1 VTGGGAVDQEPPE
14 PPERPAAAEAASRAA
29 PAAPGAGAGAAL
41 IAAGILLSRVLAFVR
56 EALRARY
63 LGAGA
68 AADAFTAAFRL
79 PNLLQNL
86 FGEAALSASFIPV
99 YARLLGEDEREAG
112 RVAGAVFSVMSLAT
126 AIFVVVGILAAPV
139 LVNVVNPGF
148 SAEKK
153 ALTVHLAR
161 VLFPGSGLFVMSA
174 WCLGILNSHRRFFLS
189 YAAPVAWNLALIAA
203 LIVFGPRHDDT
214 QLVVT
219 LAWASVVGALL
230 QFAVQLP
237 LVLRLVPNLRIVFD
251 TTSSHVRTVI
261 RNFTPAFVSRGAGQ
275 LGAYIDQF
283 LASFLPNGV
292 PAMLAYGANLY
303 LLPVSL
309 FGMSISAAELPEMAR
324 TRKETPEDL
333 ERLRLRVAAAA
344 RRIAYFVVPS
354 AVAFLA
360 LGDVLV
366 AAVFQ
371 SGQFRR
377 VETLFTWGIL
387 AGSAVGLLAGTL
399 ARLYSSTLYALHD
412 TRTPLRYATVRFAV
426 SALLGAALA
435 LLAPRWLGID
445 QRWGATGLT
454 TAGGLGAWIEFALLR
469 SAIRRRV
476 GRVGLPLGFSAWLW
490 AAAALGAGAGAAA
503 RLAVDG
509 TNRFVMALA
518 VFGAFGLVYLGVTYV
533 RGVPEARGLLSRLA
547 RRGRRAR

>member
-1 VTGGGAVDQEPPE
+1 VSVGAIDQDQ
-14 PPERPAAAEAASRAA
+14 AEAPA
-29 PAAPGAGAGAAL
+29 PPPQGSGVGAAL

-99 YARLLGEDEREAG
+99 YARLLGQDEKDAG
-112 RVAGAVFSVMSLAT
+112 RVAGAVGAVMALGV
-126 AIFVVVGILAAPV
+126 AIFVLLGILAAPV
-139 LVNVVNPGF
+139 LVTVINPGF

-153 ALTVHLAR
+153 ALTIYLAR
-161 VLFPGSGLFVMSA
+161 ILFPGSGLFVMAA

-189 YAAPVAWNLALIAA
+189 YAAPVAWNLAMIAA
-203 LIVFGPRHDDT
+203 LVGFGPRHDDNR
-214 QLVVT
+214 LVVM
-219 LAWASVVGALL
+219 LAWASVGGAFL

-237 LVLRLVPNLRIVFD
+237 LVLRLVPHLRIAFD
-251 TTSSHVRTVI
+251 TKSTHVRTVL

-275 LGAYIDQF
+275 LGAYFDQF

-292 PAMLAYGANLY
+292 PAMLGYAANLY

-309 FGMSISAAELPEMAR
+309 FAMSISAAELPEMAR
-324 TRKETPEDL
+324 TRSETAAEL
-333 ERLRLRVAAAA
+333 ATLRTRVVGAA
-344 RRIAYFVVPS
+344 RRIAFFIVPS
-354 AVAFLA
+354 AVAFVA
-360 LGDVLV
+360 LGDVLI

-377 VETLFTWGIL
+377 TETLYTWGIL
-387 AGSAVGLLAGTL
+387 AGSAIGLLAGTL

-412 TRTPLRYATVRFAV
+412 TRTPLRFATVRFAS
-426 SALLGAALA
+426 SAALGAVLA
-435 LLAPRWLGID
+435 LLAPRWLGVD

-454 TAGGLGAWIEFALLR
+454 AAGAVGAWVEYVLLR

-476 GRVGLPLGFSAWLW
+476 GAVGVPGRYGALLW
-490 AAAALGAGAGAAA
+490 GGAGLAAVAGFTARFTVTAA
-503 RLAVDG
+503 G
-509 TNRFVMALA
+509 RFTSAIV
-518 VFGAFGLVYLGVTYV
+518 VFGAFGAAYLGVTYAA
-533 RGVPEARGLLSRLA
+533 GVPEAGALLA
-547 RRGRRAR
+547 RVARRVRGRG

>member
-1 VTGGGAVDQEPPE
+1 MTGGGAVEQEQPESPPT
-14 PPERPAAAEAASRAA
+14 PPPPSS
-29 PAAPGAGAGAAL
+29 GLGAAL
-41 IAAGILLSRVLAFVR
+41 IAAGILLSRALAFVR

-99 YARLLGEDEREAG
+99 YARLLGKDEREAG
-112 RVAGAVFSVMSLAT
+112 KVAGAVAAVMALGTS
-126 AIFVVVGILAAPV
+126 IFVLVGILIAPV
-139 LVNVVNPGF
+139 LVSVVNPGF
-148 SAEKK
+148 SPEKK

-161 VLFPGSGLFVMSA
+161 ILFPGSGLFVLSA

-203 LIVFGPRHDDT
+203 LLVFGPRHSDNR
-214 QLVVT
+214 LVVM
-219 LAWASVVGALL
+219 LAFASVVGALL

-237 LVLRLVPNLRIVFD
+237 LVLRLVPHLRIAYD
-251 TTSSHVRTVI
+251 TASPHVRTVL

-283 LASFLPNGV
+283 LASFLPNGA
-292 PAMLAYGANLY
+292 PAMLGYAANLY

-309 FGMSISAAELPEMAR
+309 FGMSVSAAELPEMAR
-324 TRKETPEDL
+324 TRSETPEEL
-333 ERLRLRVAAAA
+333 ATLRSRVSAAA
-344 RRIAYFVVPS
+344 RRIAYFIVPS

-360 LGDVLV
+360 LGDVLI

-377 VETLFTWGIL
+377 TETLFTWGIL
-387 AGSAVGLLAGTL
+387 AGSAIGLLAGTL

-412 TRTPLRYATVRFAV
+412 THTPLRYATTRFLV
-426 SALLGAALA
+426 SAAVGAVLA
-435 LLAPRWLGID
+435 LPTPRWLGID
-445 QRWGATGLT
+445 QRWGTAGLT
-454 TAGGLGAWIEFALLR
+454 AAGALGGWVEFMLLR
-469 SAIRRRV
+469 RTIRRRIGGV
-476 GRVGLPLGFSAWLW
+476 GVPMRYGALLW
-490 AAAALGAGAGAAA
+490 GAAALAAA
-503 RLAVDG
+503 SATAARVAVAG
-509 TNRFVMALA
+509 FGRFTAAVALA
-518 VFGAFGLVYLGVTYV
+518 GAFGVVYLVATYAA
-533 RGVPEARGLLSRLA
+533 GVPEAAAVVGRVRRRSRM
-547 RRGRRAR
+547 RR

>member
-1 VTGGGAVDQEPPE
+1 VSGGSVDQDQSDVPVPP
-14 PPERPAAAEAASRAA
+14 PPGS
-29 PAAPGAGAGAAL
+29 GFGAAL
-41 IAAGILLSRVLAFVR
+41 IAAGILLSRALAFVR

-99 YARLLGEDEREAG
+99 YARLLHEDDAEAG
-112 RVAGAVFSVMSLAT
+112 RVAGAVASVMALAVS
-126 AIFVVVGILAAPV
+126 AFVLVGILLAPV
-139 LVNVVNPGF
+139 LVTIINPGF
-148 SAEKK
+148 SAEKR
-153 ALTVHLAR
+153 ALTVYVAQI
-161 VLFPGSGLFVMSA
+161 LFPGSGLFVMSA

-189 YAAPVAWNLALIAA
+189 YAAPVAWNVAMIAA
-203 LIVFGPRHDDT
+203 LVVFGPRHDDRR
-214 QLVVT
+214 LVVT
-219 LAWASVVGALL
+219 LAWASVVGAFL

-237 LVLRLVPNLRIVFD
+237 LVLRLVPRLRIVFD
-251 TTSSHVRTVI
+251 VASTHVRTVL

-275 LGAYIDQF
+275 LGAYIDQI

-324 TRKETPEDL
+324 TRGEMAEDVA
-333 ERLRLRVAAAA
+333 RLRVRVAAAA
-344 RRIAYFVVPS
+344 RRIAFFIVPS
-354 AVAFLA
+354 AMAFLV

-377 VETLFTWGIL
+377 TETLFTWGIL
-387 AGSAVGLLAGTL
+387 AGSAIGLVAGTL
-399 ARLYSSTLYALHD
+399 ARLYSSTLYALRD
-412 TRTPLRYATVRFAV
+412 TRTPLRYAVARFV
-426 SALLGAALA
+426 TSAALGSVLA
-435 LLAPRWLGID
+435 LLLPRWLGID
-445 QRWGATGLT
+445 QRWGAAGLT
-454 TAGGLGAWIEFALLR
+454 TAGAIGAWIEYLLLR

-476 GRVGLPLGFSAWLW
+476 GDVGLPFRYGAILW
-490 AAAALGAGAGAAA
+490 GAAA
-503 RLAVDG
+503 VAAAIGLAARGAAADAG
-509 TNRFVMALA
+509 RFTIALA
-518 VFGAFGLVYLGVTYV
+518 VFGAFGSAYLALTYV
-533 RGVPEARGLLSRLA
+533 AKVPETVTLIGRVA
-547 RRGRRAR
+547 RRARR

>member
-1 VTGGGAVDQEPPE
+1 MTAPDIEPEAVEPAL
-14 PPERPAAAEAASRAA
+14 PPQPAATQTRAA
-29 PAAPGAGAGAAL
+29 GAPL

-68 AADAFTAAFRL
+68 AADAFSAAFRL

-99 YARLLGEDEREAG
+99 YARLLSEDKREAG
-112 RVAGAVFSVMSLAT
+112 RVAGAVGAVMALGV
-126 AIFVVVGILAAPV
+126 AIFVLVGILAAPL
-139 LVNVVNPGF
+139 LVTVINPGF

-153 ALTVHLAR
+153 ALTVYLAR
-161 VLFPGSGLFVMSA
+161 ILFPGSGLFVMSA

-203 LIVFGPRHDDT
+203 LVFFGPRHDDN
-214 QLVVT
+214 QLVAT

-230 QFAVQLP
+230 QFLVQLP
-237 LVLRLVPNLRIVFD
+237 LVLRLVPNLRIVYD
-251 TTSSHVRTVI
+251 MTSTHVRTVL

-292 PAMLAYGANLY
+292 PAMLAYGANIY

-309 FGMSISAAELPEMAR
+309 FGMSISAAELPEMSSAR
-324 TRKETPEDL
+324 RETEEDFAA
-333 ERLRLRVAAAA
+333 LRARIARAA
-344 RRIAYFVVPS
+344 RQITFFIVPS
-354 AVAFLA
+354 AIAFLA

-377 VETLFTWGIL
+377 AETVFTWGIL
-387 AGSAVGLLAGTL
+387 AGSAVGLLAGTV
-399 ARLYSSTLYALHD
+399 ARLYSSTMYALHD
-412 TRTPLRYATVRFAV
+412 TRTPLRYAAARFAV
-426 SALLGAALA
+426 SALVGVVLA
-435 LLAPRWLGID
+435 LMLPRWLGID
-445 QRWGATGLT
+445 RRWGAAGLT
-454 TAGGLGAWIEFALLR
+454 TAGSLGAWLEFVLLR
-469 SAIRRRV
+469 RAVRRRV
-476 GRVGLPLGFSAWLW
+476 GPVGLPVRDTARLW
-490 AAAALGAGAGAAA
+490 AVALLAAAAATGVRLMVGDAG
-503 RLAVDG
+503 
-509 TNRFVMALA
+509 RFTVALA
-518 VFGAFGLVYLGVTYV
+518 VVGAFGLVYVGVTYAL
-533 RGVPEARGLLSRLA
+533 GVPDAAALVGRVTRIV
-547 RRGRRAR
+547 RR

>member
-1 VTGGGAVDQEPPE
+1 VTGGGVDQEQADTPP
-14 PPERPAAAEAASRAA
+14 PRPQSS
-29 PAAPGAGAGAAL
+29 GLGAAF

-99 YARLLGEDEREAG
+99 YARLLSEDKREAG
-112 RVAGAVFSVMSLAT
+112 RVAGAVAAVMTLGV
-126 AIFVVVGILAAPV
+126 AIFVLLGILLAPV
-139 LVNVVNPGF
+139 LVTIINPGF

-153 ALTVHLAR
+153 ALTIYLAR
-161 VLFPGSGLFVMSA
+161 ILFPGSGLFVMSA
-174 WCLGILNSHRRFFLS
+174 WCLGILNSHSRFFLS

-203 LIVFGPRHDDT
+203 LLIFGPQHADNR
-214 QLVVT
+214 LVVT
-219 LAWASVVGALL
+219 LAWASVAGAFL

-237 LVLRLVPNLRIVFD
+237 LVLRLVPHLRVVFD
-251 TTSSHVRTVI
+251 TTSTHVRTVV
-261 RNFTPAFVSRGAGQ
+261 RNFTPAFVTRGAGQ

-283 LASFLPNGV
+283 LSSFLPNGS
-292 PAMLAYGANLY
+292 PAMLAYAANLY

-324 TRKETPEDL
+324 TRGETAEDL
-333 ERLRLRVAAAA
+333 ARLRARVAGAA
-344 RRIAYFVVPS
+344 RKIAFFVVPS
-354 AVAFLA
+354 AIAFLA

-377 VETLFTWGIL
+377 TETVFTWGIL
-387 AGSAVGLLAGTL
+387 AGSAIGLLAGTL

-412 TRTPLRYATVRFAV
+412 TRTPLRYAVTRFAT
-426 SALLGAALA
+426 SAALGAVLA
-435 LLAPRWLGID
+435 LLVPRWFGID
-445 QRWGATGLT
+445 RRWGATGLT
-454 TAGGLGAWIEFALLR
+454 AAGAAGAWIEYLLLR

-476 GRVGLPLGFSAWLW
+476 GPVGVPVRYGASLW
-490 AAAALGAGAGAAA
+490 GAAALAAAAGFAA
-503 RLAVDG
+503 RSAVADSG
-509 TNRFVMALA
+509 RFTSALV
-518 VFGAFGLVYLGVTYV
+518 VFGAFGLVYIATTHVA
-533 RGVPEARGLLSRLA
+533 GVPEAGALFSRVV
-547 RRGRRAR
+547 RRVRR

>member
-1 VTGGGAVDQEPPE
+1 VTGGVVDQDQADGPP
-14 PPERPAAAEAASRAA
+14 PPPPSS
-29 PAAPGAGAGAAL
+29 GLGAAL

-99 YARLLGEDEREAG
+99 YASLLNEDEREAG
-112 RVAGAVFSVMSLAT
+112 RVAGAVAAVMALGV
-126 AIFVVVGILAAPV
+126 AIFVLVGILVAPL
-139 LVNVVNPGF
+139 LVTIINPGF
-148 SAEKK
+148 APEKK
-153 ALTVHLAR
+153 ALTVYLAR
-161 VLFPGSGLFVMSA
+161 ILFPGSGLFVMSA

-189 YAAPVAWNLALIAA
+189 YSAPVAWNLALIAA
-203 LIVFGPRHDDT
+203 LVVFGPRHDDT
-214 QLVVT
+214 RLVVT

-230 QFAVQLP
+230 QFLVQLP
-237 LVLRLVPNLRIVFD
+237 LVLRLAPHLRIAFD
-251 TTSSHVRTVI
+251 TKSTHVRTVL

-275 LGAYIDQF
+275 LGAYIDQI

-292 PAMLAYGANLY
+292 PAMLGYGANLY

-324 TRKETPEDL
+324 TRGETVGEL
-333 ERLRLRVAAAA
+333 AQLRARVTKAA
-344 RRIAYFVVPS
+344 RQIAFFIVPS
-354 AVAFLA
+354 AVAFVA
-360 LGDVLV
+360 FGDVLV

-377 VETLFTWGIL
+377 TETLFTWGIL
-387 AGSAVGLLAGTL
+387 AGSAIGLLAGTL
-399 ARLYSSTLYALHD
+399 ARLYSSTLYAMRD
-412 TRTPLRYATVRFAV
+412 TRTPLRYAAARFAA
-426 SALLGAALA
+426 SAALGAVLA
-435 LLAPRWLGID
+435 LLAPRWLGVD

-454 TAGGLGAWIEFALLR
+454 TAGGIGAWVEYLLLR

-476 GRVGLPLGFSAWLW
+476 GPVGLPMRYGALLW
-490 AAAALGAGAGAAA
+490 GTATVAAAAAVAARSVVAGAG
-503 RLAVDG
+503 
-509 TNRFVMALA
+509 RFTSALI
-518 VFGAFGLVYLGVTYV
+518 VVGAFGVAYLAGTYIA
-533 RGVPEARGLLSRLA
+533 GIPEARALIGRIT
-547 RRGRRAR
+547 RRTRR

>member
-1 VTGGGAVDQEPPE
+1 VTAPDIEPEARPPE
-14 PPERPAAAEAASRAA
+14 SATPPPAQAA
-29 PAAPGAGAGAAL
+29 GYGAAL

-99 YARLLGEDEREAG
+99 YAQLLTEDKREAG
-112 RVAGAVFSVMSLAT
+112 RVAGAVGAVMAVGV
-126 AIFVVVGILAAPV
+126 AIFVLVGILTAPV
-139 LVNVVNPGF
+139 LVTVINPGF
-148 SAEKK
+148 DPEKK

-161 VLFPGSGLFVMSA
+161 LLFPGSGLFVMSA

-203 LIVFGPRHDDT
+203 LIVFGPRHDDNR
-214 QLVVT
+214 LVVT
-219 LAWASVVGALL
+219 LALASVVGALL
-230 QFAVQLP
+230 QFLVQLP
-237 LVLRLVPNLRIVFD
+237 LVLRLVPHLRIVFD
-251 TTSSHVRTVI
+251 TASTHVRTVL

-309 FGMSISAAELPEMAR
+309 FGMSVSAAELPEMSS
-324 TRKETPEDL
+324 TRRETAEDFA
-333 ERLRLRVAAAA
+333 RLRDRVVRAA
-344 RRIAYFVVPS
+344 RRIAFFIVPS
-354 AVAFLA
+354 AVAFFA

-366 AAVFQ
+366 AAVFE

-377 VETLFTWGIL
+377 AETLFTWGIL
-387 AGSAVGLLAGTL
+387 AGSAIGLLAGTL
-399 ARLYSSTLYALHD
+399 ARLYSSTMYALHD
-412 TRTPLRYATVRFAV
+412 TRTPLRYAVVRFAA
-426 SALLGAALA
+426 SAVLGVAFALVV
-435 LLAPRWLGID
+435 PRWLGID
-445 QRWGATGLT
+445 RRWGAAGLT
-454 TAGGLGAWIEFALLR
+454 TAGALGAWVEFLLLR
-469 SAIRRRV
+469 RAIRRRV
-476 GRVGLPLGFSAWLW
+476 GAVGLPARETGLLW
-490 AAAALGAGAGAAA
+490 AAAILAGAAGVAA
-503 RLAVDG
+503 RYVVGDAG
-509 TNRFVMALA
+509 RFTVAFGA
-518 VFGAFGLVYLGVTYV
+518 IGAFGLVYLGVTYAF
-533 RGVPEARGLLSRLA
+533 RVPDAVGLVGRLTRLA
-547 RRGRRAR
+547 RRR